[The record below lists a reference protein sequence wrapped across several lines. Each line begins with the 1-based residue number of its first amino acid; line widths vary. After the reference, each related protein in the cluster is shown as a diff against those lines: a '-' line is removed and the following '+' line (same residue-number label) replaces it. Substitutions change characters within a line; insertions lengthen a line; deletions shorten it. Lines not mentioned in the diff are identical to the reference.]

1 MIIVAWLVSEWLPK
15 RSEFAAVGFVA
26 GLVSEWLSK
35 SSEFTRVG
43 SAVDVGFLLSG
54 LGLYENGFQK
64 ALNLWVLVPLA
75 RLAFIIGAGLVCE
88 WISKRFEFAGVGSA
102 VEVGF
107 YYRGLAC
114 IRMDL

>member
-1 MIIVAWLVSEWLPK
+1 MIIVAWLVSEWFSK
-15 RSEFAAVGFVA
+15 RSEFAGVGIVA
-26 GLVSEWLSK
+26 WLVSEWLSE
-35 SSEFTRVG
+35 SSEFAG
-43 SAVDVGFLLSG
+43 VGFLLSG

-64 ALNLWVLVPLA
+64 VLNLWVLVPLS
-75 RLAFIIGAGLVCE
+75 RLAFIIGAWLVLE

-107 YYRGLAC
+107 YYRGLTC